1 MSQIGTPQP
10 PFLPPGFR
18 LRIGWRGKLVL
29 QIEVG
34 KQVARGYMGPSWRD
48 ATVDDIFALFMRIE
62 SHTPTQDAGE

>member
-1 MSQIGTPQP
+1 MSQIRTPQP

-29 QIEVG
+29 QTKLG
-34 KQVARGYMGPSWRD
+34 KQGYMGPSWRD